1 MCFFLNSKST
11 HKFSNNKIL
20 CFITMWLKFNLSVDG
35 EVISSIGNGLCVL
48 IGIKRDDGAADIEY
62 M

>member
-1 MCFFLNSKST
+1 MNHTYEYWLLCHPST
-11 HKFSNNKIL
+11 VR
-20 CFITMWLKFNLSVDG
+20 LKYNFSVDG
-35 EVISSIGNGLCVL
+35 EIISSIGNGLCVL